1 LTNKSHGF
9 PDLFLQRPSI
19 RKQTSARI
27 VADKPKYFFPA
38 ISDSASPLFQAN
50 CAIMHGFS
58 GTFVPRIFSVF
69 IRSSDSDH
77 LIHDSI
83 FQRFTL
89 ELCSYDFAVNSFIK
103 EGGCISLALTCIYY
117 SCMYLCSFHQEAA
130 AAAAFLASS
139 GAAVAKVQ
147 HDGDEGKKRPL
158 HVTLET

>member
-1 LTNKSHGF
+1 
-9 PDLFLQRPSI
+9 
-19 RKQTSARI
+19 
-27 VADKPKYFFPA
+27 
-38 ISDSASPLFQAN
+38 
-50 CAIMHGFS
+50 MHGFS

-83 FQRFTL
+83 FQMRHGVQRFTL

-103 EGGCISLALTCIYY
+103 EGGRISLALTCVYY

-130 AAAAFLASS
+130 SAAALLASPGAAAA
-139 GAAVAKVQ
+139 KMQ
-147 HDGDEGKKRPL
+147 HDSDEGKKRPL